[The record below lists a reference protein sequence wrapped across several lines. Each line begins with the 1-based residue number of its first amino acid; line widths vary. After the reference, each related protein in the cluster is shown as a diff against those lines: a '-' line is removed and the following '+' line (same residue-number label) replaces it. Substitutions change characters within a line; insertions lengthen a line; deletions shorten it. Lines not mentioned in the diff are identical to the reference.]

1 MAFMADKSNER
12 SNGSVLPQGI
22 DEEAGEEIRRY
33 REILLK
39 DPSSLVFAA
48 LAEAYRKRRLLG
60 HAIEV
65 CKSGLRYHPDF
76 ASGRVALAR
85 AYYDAG
91 EIDKAQ
97 RELERV
103 VNAVP
108 DNLVAQKLLRAIYR
122 QRHDLDNL
130 EKTAH
135 RILSFDPRDGE
146 SKETLLWIEAWRA
159 GTPGSRQAGGDETGT
174 EKEIVTKT
182 LADIYAAQGYYEK
195 AYEIYLKLWR
205 ADRNNTLYHE
215 KLADL
220 KEKIG
225 QRAARVRDRKGSEE
239 PSPAAGQETP

>member
-1 MAFMADKSNER
+1 MADKSNER
-12 SNGSVLPQGI
+12 SNGPGLPQGT
-22 DEEAGEEIRRY
+22 DEDAGEEIRRY

-65 CKSGLRYHPDF
+65 CKTGLRYHPDF

-85 AYYDAG
+85 AYYDSG
-91 EIDKAQ
+91 EIEKAQ

-103 VNAVP
+103 VCSVP

-122 QRHDLDNL
+122 QRQDLDNL

-135 RILSFDPRDGE
+135 RILSFDPRDEE
-146 SKETLLWIEAWRA
+146 SKETLLWIESRRA
-159 GTPGSRQAGGDETGT
+159 GTAGSGAAGDDETGS
-174 EKEIVTKT
+174 EKREIVTKT

-195 AYEIYLKLWR
+195 AYEIYWKLWR
-205 ADRNNTLYHE
+205 KDPDNTVYHE
-215 KLADL
+215 RLADL

-225 QRAARVRDRKGSEE
+225 QRVARVRERKGSEE
-239 PSPAAGQETP
+239 PSPGAGQETP